1 MDKADPE
8 GRTPLHFACGYG
20 EIECA
25 KALIAAK
32 ASINCVDNNK
42 NTPLHYAAGY
52 GELACVK
59 LLLEKYASLAPLG
72 LLVLE
77 SLPLAACTG
86 FPFHQSRR
94 RETGQFLQIV
104 DSGLLFVRAI
114 ASRSLIYSLPAHTG
128 CKSLWICMVYVCLLN
143 SQYYTALLPL
153 RSVGLCTLLRMSNP
167 TDEQPDKRWFV
178 SDMQPPESPLE

>member
-1 MDKADPE
+1 MCARGAEEDVDKADPE

-72 LLVLE
+72 LSVLE
-77 SLPLAACTG
+77 SLPLACAHWLQRACSRVLHCWLASTALNRKLDVRSAHLTG
-86 FPFHQSRR
+86 F
-94 RETGQFLQIV
+94 TIG
-104 DSGLLFVRAI
+104 
-114 ASRSLIYSLPAHTG
+114 
-128 CKSLWICMVYVCLLN
+128 
-143 SQYYTALLPL
+143 
-153 RSVGLCTLLRMSNP
+153 
-167 TDEQPDKRWFV
+167 
-178 SDMQPPESPLE
+178 